1 VERVTIDRVQQ
12 MIDDEAAQRFP
23 AGAVTRLV
31 LLQYGDHPV
40 VEPGEVYLRVIFGQ
54 DLATPDAWM
63 DVYGERLEDFRA
75 QRLPEVKGL
84 VFTTDD
90 TDTAARRPAGIMKMD
105 DLSLLDR
112 EEDEL
117 ARGLTP
123 VMALLGS
130 ADLVTLDALTIAG
143 IAASRAQSVRWC
155 LARIREQPM
164 YAKLSERPREPGALE
179 ARAGM
184 DQAVRDQL
192 QSRLDAQVKERF
204 PDGRVQRVAL
214 VRYGDDPEVEPGDLM
229 VRVVIGDAG
238 EDPLLPAWERDH
250 EAMIRELP
258 REVAEQVPGSR
269 HLEFCFGGDTGRQGR
284 IRHRLGGSAD
294 DPAGRERDLTPVGV
308 RVGLAD
314 LEMLDTLITAG
325 IAASRAEAIR
335 WVLARIRERPAYA
348 KLSERARELDELKAR
363 F

>member
-1 VERVTIDRVQQ
+1 MERVAVDRVQQ

-23 AGAVTRLV
+23 AGAVPRLV

-54 DLATPDAWM
+54 DLTTPDAWM
-63 DVYGERLEDFRA
+63 DEYGERLEDFRA
-75 QRLPEVKGL
+75 QRLPEVRGL
-84 VFTTDD
+84 VFTIDD
-90 TDTAARRPAGIMKMD
+90 TDTAARRPAGIIKMD

-112 EEDEL
+112 EEDEI

-123 VMALLGS
+123 VEPALLGS
-130 ADLVTLDALTIAG
+130 TDLATLDALVIAG

-155 LARIREQPM
+155 LARIREQPA
-164 YAKLSERPREPGALE
+164 YAKLSEPQREPGALE
-179 ARAGM
+179 ARVGM

-192 QSRLDAQVKERF
+192 RSRLDAQVKERF

-214 VRYGDDPEVEPGDLM
+214 VRYGDDPGVEPGDLV
-229 VRVVIGDAG
+229 VRVVIGEAG
-238 EDPLLPAWERDH
+238 EDPFLPAWERDH

-258 REVAEQVPGSR
+258 REVAEQVPGASY
-269 HLEFCFGGDTGRQGR
+269 LEFCFGGGIGRHGR

-294 DPAGRERDLTPVGV
+294 DPAGRDLTWVGI
-308 RVGLAD
+308 RVGPVD
-314 LEMLDTLITAG
+314 LEMLDTLIAAG

-348 KLSERARELDELKAR
+348 KLSERARELDELKAQ

>member
-1 VERVTIDRVQQ
+1 MERVAVDRVQQ
-12 MIDDEAAQRFP
+12 MIDHEAAQRFP
-23 AGAVTRLV
+23 AGAVPRLV

-40 VEPGEVYLRVIFGQ
+40 VEPGELYLRVIFGQ

-63 DVYGERLEDFRA
+63 DEYGNRLEDFRA

-84 VFTTDD
+84 VFTIDD
-90 TDTAARRPAGIMKMD
+90 TDIAARRPAGIIKMD

-112 EEDEL
+112 EEDEI

-123 VMALLGS
+123 VESAFLGS
-130 ADLVTLDALTIAG
+130 MDLATLDALVIAG

-155 LARIREQPM
+155 LARIREQPA
-164 YAKLSERPREPGALE
+164 YAKLSERPCDRGALE

-214 VRYGDDPEVEPGDLM
+214 VRYGDDPGVEPGDLV
-229 VRVVIGDAG
+229 VRVVIGEAG
-238 EDPLLPAWERDH
+238 EDPFLPAWEREHD
-250 EAMIRELP
+250 AMIRELP
-258 REVAEQVPGSR
+258 REVAEQVPGAR
-269 HLEFCFGGDTGRQGR
+269 YLEFCFGGDTGRHGR

-294 DPAGRERDLTPVGV
+294 DPAGRDLTPVGV
-308 RVGLAD
+308 RVGPVD
-314 LEMLDTLITAG
+314 LEMLDTLITVG
-325 IAASRAEAIR
+325 TAASRAEAIS

-348 KLSERARELDELKAR
+348 KLSERARELDELKAQ

>member
-1 VERVTIDRVQQ
+1 

-23 AGAVTRLV
+23 AGAVPRLM

-54 DLATPDAWM
+54 NLTTPDAWM
-63 DVYGERLEDFRA
+63 DEYGERLEDFRA

-90 TDTAARRPAGIMKMD
+90 TGTAARRPARIIKMD

-130 ADLVTLDALTIAG
+130 ADLETLDVLIIAG
-143 IAASRAQSVRWC
+143 IAASRAEGVRWC
-155 LARIREQPM
+155 LARIREQPT
-164 YAKLSERPREPGALE
+164 YAKLSERQREPGALE

-214 VRYGDDPEVEPGDLM
+214 VQYGDDPEVEPGNLV
-229 VRVVIGDAG
+229 VRVELGDAG
-238 EDPLLPAWERDH
+238 DDPFLPAWERDH

-258 REVAEQVPGSR
+258 REVAEQVPGAR
-269 HLEFCFGGDTGRQGR
+269 HLEFRFGGATGRHGR
-284 IRHRLGGSAD
+284 IRQRLGGAAD
-294 DPAGRERDLTPVGV
+294 DPAGSERELTPVGV
-308 RVGLAD
+308 RVGPAD
-314 LEMLDTLITAG
+314 LEMLDTLITLG
-325 IAASRAEAIR
+325 IAASRAEAIS
-335 WVLARIRERPAYA
+335 WVLARIRERSAYA
-348 KLSERARELDELKAR
+348 KLSERARELDEFKAR

>member
-1 VERVTIDRVQQ
+1 

-23 AGAVTRLV
+23 AGAVPRLV

-54 DLATPDAWM
+54 DLAAPHAWM
-63 DVYGERLEDFRA
+63 DEYGDRLEDFRA

-90 TDTAARRPAGIMKMD
+90 SDTADRPPRRDHKDGRPLPARSGRGR
-105 DLSLLDR
+105 DR
-112 EEDEL
+112 
-117 ARGLTP
+117 ARSHPGGT
-123 VMALLGS
+123 AFLGS
-130 ADLVTLDALTIAG
+130 MDLATLDALVIAG

-155 LARIREQPM
+155 LARIREQSA
-164 YAKLSERPREPGALE
+164 YAKLSERPCEPGGLRG
-179 ARAGM
+179 RAGM

-214 VRYGDDPEVEPGDLM
+214 VRYGDDPGVEPGDLV
-229 VRVVIGDAG
+229 VRVVIGEAG
-238 EDPLLPAWERDH
+238 EDPFLPAWERDH

-258 REVAEQVPGSR
+258 REVAEQVPGAR
-269 HLEFCFGGDTGRQGR
+269 YLEFCFGGDTGRHGR

-294 DPAGRERDLTPVGV
+294 DPRRRA
-308 RVGLAD
+308 
-314 LEMLDTLITAG
+314 TLPRLVSGSDPWTW
-325 IAASRAEAIR
+325 RCWTR
-335 WVLARIRERPAYA
+335 
-348 KLSERARELDELKAR
+348 
-363 F
+363 